1 MIPLRTDI
9 LRTRVAISNALLILL
24 NILAFLYELSLSP
37 RAGQSLVYT
46 FGLSPSFSIIS
57 TILGR

>member
-1 MIPLRTDI
+1 MIP

-24 NILAFLYELSLSP
+24 NILAFLYELPLSP

-57 TILGR
+57 TTQGR